1 MIYLLEDDSAIREL
15 VVYTLCS
22 TGLEA
27 TGFAAPSEF
36 YDAMERALPELLI
49 LDIMLPEEDGLSIL
63 RRLRA
68 SPRTEHLPV
77 MMLTARSSEY
87 DKVIGLDGGADDYLT
102 KPFGMMELISR
113 VRALLR
119 RAEFGRERRE
129 TLRCG
134 DIECDTTTHT
144 MRACGEELTLTLKEY
159 ELLHLMLEHPMQVF
173 TRDRLLS
180 SIWGYEFDGESRTV
194 DVHIRSLRLKLG
206 LRRDMIFPGREAP
219 EADKGIDCRVKG
231 SARARGAIQRLL
243 QEVCGLRLQL
253 RRAVPVQACDIAVL
267 CRGGKQGFER
277 TERVLRL
284 RDKGF
289 LAPDAQA
296 HQRVHGKKLC
306 LMRLRLLW
314 AAARQDQCCQKYG
327 SEPFFQGDHL
337 IFRDHYIKKEK
348 FSQIVF
354 DIFLPGWYDKQA
366 ASKRYKLEVCP
377 HASRA
382 RLQKGRCKQTCRQLS
397 LPVASSTAS
406 RRAT

>member
-129 TLRCG
+129 T
-134 DIECDTTTHT
+134 HT

-206 LRRDMIFPGREAP
+206 AAGGQIET
-219 EADKGIDCRVKG
+219 V
-231 SARARGAIQRLL
+231 RG
-243 QEVCGLRLQL
+243 VGY
-253 RRAVPVQACDIAVL
+253 
-267 CRGGKQGFER
+267 
-277 TERVLRL
+277 RL
-284 RDKGF
+284 R
-289 LAPDAQA
+289 
-296 HQRVHGKKLC
+296 
-306 LMRLRLLW
+306 
-314 AAARQDQCCQKYG
+314 
-327 SEPFFQGDHL
+327 E
-337 IFRDHYIKKEK
+337 
-348 FSQIVF
+348 
-354 DIFLPGWYDKQA
+354 
-366 ASKRYKLEVCP
+366 
-377 HASRA
+377 
-382 RLQKGRCKQTCRQLS
+382 
-397 LPVASSTAS
+397 TAV
-406 RRAT
+406 

>member
-134 DIECDTTTHT
+134 DIEL
-144 MRACGEELTLTLKEY
+144 EL
-159 ELLHLMLEHPMQVF
+159 F
-173 TRDRLLS
+173 GR
-180 SIWGYEFDGESRTV
+180 
-194 DVHIRSLRLKLG
+194 
-206 LRRDMIFPGREAP
+206 PGSPARVTQP
-219 EADKGIDCRVKG
+219 EA
-231 SARARGAIQRLL
+231 
-243 QEVCGLRLQL
+243 CGLRHLAFRVPDL
-253 RRAVPVQACDIAVL
+253 DEAVRAL
-267 CRGGKQGFER
+267 
-277 TERVLRL
+277 
-284 RDKGF
+284 
-289 LAPDAQA
+289 
-296 HQRVHGKKLC
+296 
-306 LMRLRLLW
+306 
-314 AAARQDQCCQKYG
+314 AARGIAC
-327 SEPFFQGDHL
+327 EPVRTDEFTGKRMTFFADPDG
-337 IFRDHYIKKEK
+337 
-348 FSQIVF
+348 
-354 DIFLPGWYDKQA
+354 LP
-366 ASKRYKLEVCP
+366 LEI
-377 HASRA
+377 RE
-382 RLQKGRCKQTCRQLS
+382 
-397 LPVASSTAS
+397 
-406 RRAT
+406 